1 MNSSDLD
8 RRFDDGESII
18 EVLDVSA
25 ARRHRHVQKR
35 VDVNFPIWMMEQLDQ
50 EANHLG
56 VSRQSIIKVWLAE
69 RLEQSIGPREKRSL
83 IGCAWR
89 PSSEWLCDEKALS
102 QIWDLRL
109 QFKHETATGQDKAEM
124 AGGSR
129 SGNCCG
135 GICRHDGKHPPHAA
149 DHESCGRLA
158 AYTSVAP
165 AP

>member
-8 RRFDDGESII
+8 RRFDDGESFI

-25 ARRHRHVQKR
+25 ARRQWHAQKR
-35 VDVNFPIWMMEQLDQ
+35 VNVDFSIWMVEQLDQ
-50 EANHLG
+50 EANRLG
-56 VSRQSIIKVWLAE
+56 VTRQSIIKVWLAE
-69 RLEQSIGPREKRSL
+69 RLEQSKGPREKRSL
-83 IGCAWR
+83 MGCAWR
-89 PSSEWLCDEKALS
+89 PSSEWLCDDQALG
-102 QIWDLRL
+102 QIWGLRL

-129 SGNCCG
+129 SGHCGG

-158 AYTSVAP
+158 ADTCVAP